1 MHGLGFCVKSRNF
14 TLLFGITV
22 NQSIYTIMRKF
33 VLSGV
38 TLCLAA
44 QLATAQI
51 KLPSPSPGATIMQT
65 VGTTDLT
72 VKYSRPSLKGRTPFT
87 DAFVPTG
94 KVWRTGANQATAFT
108 TSTDVMVNGNTLP
121 AGEYAILSIPS
132 MDDWTLIFSKNM
144 SVTEQSYKQA
154 EDALRVQLKPTKG
167 GEKIETFTIG
177 FSDITDSTAKMN
189 ILFGDVK
196 ATADLAVNTSANAA
210 AGVDKAVAEKPDDPA
225 VLQAAAN
232 YNLSKGRNLEQA
244 LGWIDKSISA
254 KETFRNLF
262 VKSQILGKMGKFADA
277 LPLAQKALTLGQ
289 SSNDESFAFFK
300 EGIEKSITEYMAK
313 VPATPT
319 TRGKKGKKAM

>member
-1 MHGLGFCVKSRNF
+1 
-14 TLLFGITV
+14 
-22 NQSIYTIMRKF
+22 MRKF

-51 KLPSPSPGATIMQT
+51 KLPSPSPGATVMQT

-108 TSTDVMVNGNTLP
+108 TSTDVMVNGKTLP

-144 SVTEQSYKQA
+144 SVTEQTYKQD

-167 GEKIETFTIG
+167 GEKVETFTIG
-177 FSDITDSTAKMN
+177 FSDVTDSTAKMN
-189 ILFGDVK
+189 IQFADVK

-210 AGVDKAVAEKPDDPA
+210 ASVDKAVAEKPNDPA

-232 YNLSKGRNLEQA
+232 YNLSKGRNLDQA
-244 LGWIDKSISA
+244 LSWIDKSITA

-313 VPATPT
+313 VPATPAMK
-319 TRGKKGKKAM
+319 GKKGKKAM